1 MRYSEAPSV
10 AIAFHRLLY
19 ATLLLAP
26 VALLLARRELA
37 ALAPRDW
44 VGLGLVGAVLAVH
57 FAAWISSLALTS
69 VASSVFLVT
78 LHPVFVAIASH
89 RLFGEGVGRAGFA
102 GIGLALVGGL
112 VIVAGDAGGGS
123 DPLLGDLL
131 AFGGGLAAAVYF
143 LAGRGYRR
151 RLGLVAYVTPV
162 YAAASLFLLLLL
174 VLLPPPFGG
183 PVAGYAPR
191 EHLLFLALAVVPM
204 ILGHTI
210 LNWALRYVT
219 APVIAT
225 TILGEPIGASL
236 LALLLLREA
245 PSIPTLLG
253 GGLVLAGIAI
263 VALSAPPPPAEASTE
278 AA

>member
-10 AIAFHRLLY
+10 AIAFYRLLY
-19 ATLLLAP
+19 ATALLSP

-37 ALAPRDW
+37 ELSGRDW

-57 FAAWISSLALTS
+57 FAAWISSLSLTS

-78 LHPVFVAIASH
+78 LHPVFVAFASH
-89 RLFGEGVGRAGFA
+89 RLYGEGVAKVGFA
-102 GIGLALVGGL
+102 GIVLALVGGL
-112 VIVAGDAGGGS
+112 VIVVGDAGGGAN
-123 DPLLGDLL
+123 PLLGDLL
-131 AFGGGLAAAVYF
+131 AFGGGIAAAVYF

-162 YAAASLFLLLLL
+162 YASASLFLALFL
-174 VLLPPPFGG
+174 VLLPAPHGG
-183 PVAGYAPR
+183 PVLGYPLR
-191 EHLLFLALAVVPM
+191 EHLIFLALAVVPM

-219 APVIAT
+219 APIIAT

-236 LALLLLREA
+236 LALLLLGEA
-245 PSIPTLLG
+245 PGVSTLLG
-253 GGLVLAGIAI
+253 GGLVLAGIAL
-263 VALSAPPPPAEASTE
+263 VALTTPPPPAEASAE